1 MTDISDADLLQ
12 QYARDHSGAAF
23 TALVERHINLVHSVA
38 FRQTNNQQHAED
50 ITQAVFIILARKASS
65 LGHKTILP
73 GWLYHTARLTAAN
86 FQRSE
91 NRRIHREQEA
101 YMQSTIPESAP
112 DLLWTELCPLLD
124 QAMSQLGAHDRDAL
138 VLRYFQKKSLAEVGA
153 TMGLEERTAQK
164 RIHRAL
170 EKLRGFFGK
179 RGVDSTAESIAIA
192 ISAHSIQAA
201 PAALAKSVA
210 TVAVYKGA
218 TATLSTLTLVNGVL
232 RLMTWQK
239 MKLTAVTMAAVILAA
254 GTTAMA
260 VDHSSPQKNTSF
272 SFPYSVADDYWKV
285 ISGLDTNKLVVRVYL
300 TSNNKAAR
308 PQDNYLTI
316 HSAIKGPIPVHLSTN
331 GQLLD
336 FPHDESLRREN
347 PPVTF
352 SQPHGNVSF
361 WCYTPPP
368 QGLSFQYSQLVGGIT
383 EMKEAIVKLNK
394 LMTPSDLG
402 WIGYLEWLFSP
413 NFKVNE
419 NFIIAFPVSSA
430 NKATVE
436 ILAASG
442 TKTYTANSA
451 GRVRLKLDNALLKE
465 NPSVRLSQKPL
476 FIAPNMSK

>member
-1 MTDISDADLLQ
+1 MTETPDSELLR
-12 QYARDHSGAAF
+12 QYAHDHSGAAF
-23 TALVERHINLVHSVA
+23 TALVERHISLVHSVA
-38 FRQTNNQQHAED
+38 FRHTNNQQHAED

-65 LGHKTILP
+65 LGRKTILP

-101 YMQSTIPESAP
+101 YMQSILAESAP

-124 QAMSQLGAHDRDAL
+124 QAMSHLGAHDRDAL
-138 VLRYFQKKSLAEVGA
+138 VLRYFQKKSLAQVGVA
-153 TMGLEERTAQK
+153 MGLEERTAQK

-170 EKLRGFFGK
+170 EKLRGFFAK

-192 ISAHSIQAA
+192 ISAHSIQAT

-272 SFPYSVADDYWKV
+272 SFPYRVVDDYWQV
-285 ISGLDTNKLVVRVYL
+285 ISGVDTNELVVRVYL
-300 TSNNKAAR
+300 TSNNKVAR
-308 PQDNYLTI
+308 AEDNYVII
-316 HSAIKGPIPVHLSTN
+316 HSAIKGPIPVHLATN

-352 SQPHGNVSF
+352 SQHHGF
-361 WCYTPPP
+361 ITCYIPSP
-368 QGLSFQYSQLVGGIT
+368 QGLTFQYSQIVGGIT
-383 EMKEAIVKLNK
+383 EMKGAIVKLNK

-402 WIGYLEWLFSP
+402 WIGYVEWLFSP
-413 NFKVNE
+413 NFKANDI
-419 NFIIAFPVSSA
+419 IIAFPVSSA

-442 TKTYTANSA
+442 TKTYTANSV